1 MTSIGAIGASAST
14 SSPATG
20 QANGLQSLIN
30 PNTFLQL
37 LVAQLKYQN
46 PLNPTSGTQ
55 FLSQTA
61 QLSEVE
67 AIQSM
72 STQITSMSAQ
82 MTRQVSAVNML
93 SSASLIGK
101 QVTARSSSGSTI
113 QGTVTAVDMTGS
125 GSPLL
130 TVGSTQVPLSSISTI
145 T

>member
-1 MTSIGAIGASAST
+1 MTSIAAIGASAST
-14 SSPATG
+14 SSPGTG
-20 QANGLQSLIN
+20 QPSGLQGLMN

-46 PLNPTSGTQ
+46 PLNPTSGSK

-72 STQITSMSAQ
+72 SSNMTSMSAQ
-82 MTRQVSAVNML
+82 MTREVSAVNML

-101 QVTARSSSGSTI
+101 QVIARSSSGSTI